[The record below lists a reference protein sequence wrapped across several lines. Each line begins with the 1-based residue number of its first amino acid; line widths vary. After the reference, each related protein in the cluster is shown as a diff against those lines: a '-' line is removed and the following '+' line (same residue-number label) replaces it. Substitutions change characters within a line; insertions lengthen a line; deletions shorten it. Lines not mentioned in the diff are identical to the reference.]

1 MRNISGSYR
10 MSRQQKWAFH
20 GAPKQ
25 IRVCFFENLMNHDVD
40 TYFFKL
46 LLFLGIEDEIWEFGF
61 VRLGK

>member
-1 MRNISGSYR
+1 

-20 GAPKQ
+20 SAPKQ
-25 IRVCFFENLMNHDVD
+25 IRVWFFENLMNHDVD

-46 LLFLGIEDEIWEFGF
+46 LLFLGIEDEMWEFGF